1 VAELGL
7 RERKKW
13 ATRRRISDVATGL
26 FLSRGFDNVTV
37 AEVAEAAGVA
47 KMTVFNYFP
56 RKEDLFLDRIAE
68 VAKDVTLAVHER
80 PAGTSVADAARALH
94 RTWLAERHPMSG
106 IVIDSVRFWRVVE
119 ETPSLST
126 RLLEQREEFQNTIAD
141 ALRVEGADPVE
152 AELAAGFVATAHGT
166 VFGTA
171 LRRMLAGEDADDVQR
186 DQVAVIETAF
196 DALERGLAGFAWA
209 GPR

>member
-68 VAKDVTLAVHER
+68 VAKDVTL
-80 PAGTSVADAARALH
+80 ARALH